1 MEWGRGSSLHGLRA
15 LPRKK
20 TKAKLT
26 LNLPSLQKFSWRL
39 AISILCNGLA
49 LFSFGCAIRVGP
61 KTVTR
66 DRFDYSS
73 AIDMSW
79 KEQMLLNLVRNRYL
93 DPPFFMDVAQVV
105 ASYSFGGEA
114 GINAPDWKGNPAGP
128 AAGASGHWTE
138 SPTITY
144 SPLVGDLFIKSLLKP
159 ISPSALFFLV
169 QGGWPIDIVFGIAVK
184 SINGLHAGSTIE
196 IEKQA
201 PDPSFY
207 QVLKMMRELQKA
219 DAFALRV
226 IEKGESQGTN
236 LVFRSNH
243 PVVEMTV
250 NSVNVRKML
259 GLDQATHEFRLTLGA
274 VPMDNKEIAL
284 LTRSMLE
291 ILGEAAGGV
300 QIPDRD
306 LDEGR
311 ATRRSL
317 PKDVNE
323 EVPQFTIH
331 VHSADKKPP
340 TEDTYA
346 VVSYHGHWFWIDDRD
361 LSSKRGLTFLL
372 GLFTLAESGP
382 VAPPPSL
389 TIARP

>member
-1 MEWGRGSSLHGLRA
+1 
-15 LPRKK
+15 
-20 TKAKLT
+20 
-26 LNLPSLQKFSWRL
+26 
-39 AISILCNGLA
+39 
-49 LFSFGCAIRVGP
+49 
-61 KTVTR
+61 
-66 DRFDYSS
+66 
-73 AIDMSW
+73 
-79 KEQMLLNLVRNRYL
+79 MLLNLVRNRYM

-201 PDPSFY
+201 PDPAFY

-226 IEKGESQGTN
+226 IEKGEAQGTD
-236 LVFRSNH
+236 LVFRARH
-243 PVVEMTV
+243 PVVEMTI
-250 NSVNVRKML
+250 NAQNVRKML
-259 GLDQATHEFRLTLGA
+259 GLDLTTHEFRLTLGA
-274 VPMDNKEIAL
+274 VPINDKEIAI

-291 ILGEAAGGV
+291 ILGEVAAGV

-311 ATRRSL
+311 ATKRNL
-317 PKDVNE
+317 PKDLNE
-323 EVPQFTIH
+323 EIPQFAIH

-340 TEDTYA
+340 TEDVYA
-346 VVSYHGHWFWIDDRD
+346 IVNYHGHWFWIDDRD
-361 LSSKRGLTFLL
+361 LSSKRGLSFLL
-372 GLFTLAESGP
+372 GLFMLAESGP

-389 TIARP
+389 TISRP